1 MPKDDSVTPNDDTH
15 PSPIVPLPNVPNYVS
30 ELHPVS
36 NTVPDSIIDE
46 NAVPE
51 QSENRILSPQP
62 GPSGLQQRKDFPLQL
77 DLSSD
82 SEDDDIQV
90 VQEDIQVVKISRNK
104 NSPKNNPNTSSK
116 KRSIEEVDLTSE
128 NDGVSLT
135 FDNRVLSKSIFTR
148 DISRENSNDAMQL
161 QNLKNSKGLL
171 ETTSCVLCSKW
182 TDIYFHCTVCENY
195 NLCLNCFMKN
205 IVPHHHREV
214 ETNVHDLSEK
224 PMNIEVSYETAKK
237 YGVQECLKTL
247 VHASTC
253 SVSYNTSKCKFT
265 NLPCSIMKR
274 LIRHAKTCCYD
285 YPMSLCISC
294 KNYISLCVRH
304 AKGCQENQCP
314 VLLCDKINRRQQE
327 QHVPEQQQLQSQN
340 IPETTNTTTSRE
352 EFYRNH
358 LEPTKNEMDQYIQ
371 PTVSQP
377 QPSTSSSSTSNAPI
391 TTSTIDEAEL
401 NDLLSDL
408 ESDIERRR
416 LSRSNSLD
424 QPSLLDNSPNNMI
437 EQPPPPPEVDPLLGP
452 ILAGLEPNVL
462 KQWENDELLG
472 KHSRV
477 AMILFA
483 NVEHP
488 ELKFQYPSW
497 NDRLKMIYSLWKN
510 VNPLTSEKYRR
521 KAERNIEN
529 QRRAINAPIANL
541 SQDTT
546 ESTSNYRNQLF
557 KLKNDELLGNQATI
571 AMILYS
577 NQNHP
582 ELKSHYPEWNDRVK
596 QITKIWKN
604 LPTLSRHQYVQNARQ
619 NRTASRIPTTNHN
632 LNNPPQDMSGQQ
644 WPNSNVQQQPQP
656 GPAPQNLGATPL
668 PTPPV
673 TLPAKKRYIPPY
685 TPGRSASSIVPPPPS
700 ESGTGGITGSGHQ
713 GWGGPGA
720 GGRGVNNTSPSLAK
734 LNKRFELY
742 RERQNAASNIISD
755 YNPATILTP
764 LAQQK
769 PSVPQQNSPAQKQNP
784 GAPSTSGSDKNKP
797 ANSSFNC
804 SICFDPPDQM
814 YMFLNC
820 GHLPFCDSCS
830 KQIMKVKGAKCPIC
844 REKVSKRVRAFFQQ
858 T

>member
-1 MPKDDSVTPNDDTH
+1 M
-15 PSPIVPLPNVPNYVS
+15 PLPNVPNYVS

-51 QSENRILSPQP
+51 PSENRILSPQP

-82 SEDDDIQV
+82 SGDDDIQV

-128 NDGVSLT
+128 NDGVSVT

-148 DISRENSNDAMQL
+148 DISRENSNDANQ
-161 QNLKNSKGLL
+161 QQQPIQNSKGLL

-285 YPMSLCISC
+285 YPMSLCTSC

-340 IPETTNTTTSRE
+340 NPETTNTTTSRE

-377 QPSTSSSSTSNAPI
+377 QPSTSSSSTGNPPI
-391 TTSTIDEAEL
+391 TNSTIDEAEL

-424 QPSLLDNSPNNMI
+424 QPSLLDNAPNNMI
-437 EQPPPPPEVDPLLGP
+437 EQPPTPEVDPLLGP

-483 NVEHP
+483 NLEHP

-546 ESTSNYRNQLF
+546 ESTSNYRNQLL

-632 LNNPPQDMSGQQ
+632 LNNPPQDISGQQ

-656 GPAPQNLGATPL
+656 GPAPQNLGATSL
-668 PTPPV
+668 PTPPLP
-673 TLPAKKRYIPPY
+673 LPAKKRYIPPY
-685 TPGRSASSIVPPPPS
+685 TPGRSATSIAPPPPS
-700 ESGTGGITGSGHQ
+700 E
-713 GWGGPGA
+713 
-720 GGRGVNNTSPSLAK
+720 GVM
-734 LNKRFELY
+734 ELY
-742 RERQNAASNIISD
+742 RANGGSNMISN
-755 YNPATILTP
+755 YNPATIQTP

-769 PSVPQQNSPAQKQNP
+769 PQQNPPAQKQNP
-784 GAPSTSGSDKNKP
+784 GAPSASGSDTNKP
-797 ANSSFNC
+797 ANNSFNC

>member
-1 MPKDDSVTPNDDTH
+1 MPKDDSVTPNNDTH
-15 PSPIVPLPNVPNYVS
+15 PPPIVPLPNVPKYVS
-30 ELHPVS
+30 ELHPVP
-36 NTVPDSIIDE
+36 NTVPDSIIEE
-46 NAVPE
+46 NVVPE
-51 QSENRILSPQP
+51 PSENRILSPQP

-82 SEDDDIQV
+82 SGDDDIQV

-128 NDGVSLT
+128 NDGVSVT

-148 DISRENSNDAMQL
+148 DISRENSNDATQL

-285 YPMSLCISC
+285 YPMSLCTSC

-340 IPETTNTTTSRE
+340 NPETTNTTTSRE

-377 QPSTSSSSTSNAPI
+377 QPSTSSSSTGNPPI
-391 TTSTIDEAEL
+391 TNSTIDEAEL

-424 QPSLLDNSPNNMI
+424 QPSLLDNAPNNMI
-437 EQPPPPPEVDPLLGP
+437 EQPPTPEVDPLLGP

-483 NVEHP
+483 NLEHP

-546 ESTSNYRNQLF
+546 ESTSNYRNQLL

-632 LNNPPQDMSGQQ
+632 LNNPPQDISGQQ

-656 GPAPQNLGATPL
+656 GPAPQNLGATSL
-668 PTPPV
+668 PTPPLP
-673 TLPAKKRYIPPY
+673 LPAKKRYIPPY
-685 TPGRSASSIVPPPPS
+685 TPGRSATSIAPPPPS
-700 ESGTGGITGSGHQ
+700 E
-713 GWGGPGA
+713 
-720 GGRGVNNTSPSLAK
+720 VVM
-734 LNKRFELY
+734 ELY
-742 RERQNAASNIISD
+742 RANGGSNMISN
-755 YNPATILTP
+755 YNPATIQTP

-769 PSVPQQNSPAQKQNP
+769 PQQNPPAQKQNP
-784 GAPSTSGSDKNKP
+784 GAPSASGSDTNKP
-797 ANSSFNC
+797 ANNSFNC

>member
-1 MPKDDSVTPNDDTH
+1 MNLFTQYFSIFRTLCNTGIVADLPKDELANPSNNTP
-15 PSPIVPLPNVPNYVS
+15 PPIVPLPNVPNYVS

-46 NAVPE
+46 NVVPE
-51 QSENRILSPQP
+51 PSENRILSPQP

-104 NSPKNNPNTSSK
+104 NSPKNNPNSTSSK

-128 NDGVSLT
+128 NDGVSVT

-148 DISRENSNDAMQL
+148 DISRENSNDANQ
-161 QNLKNSKGLL
+161 QQQPIQDSKGLL

-214 ETNVHDLSEK
+214 ETNVDDLSEK

-285 YPMSLCISC
+285 YPMSLCTSC

-340 IPETTNTTTSRE
+340 NPETLNTTTSRE

-377 QPSTSSSSTSNAPI
+377 QPSTSSSSAGNAPI
-391 TTSTIDEAEL
+391 TNSTIDEAEL

-424 QPSLLDNSPNNMI
+424 QPSLLDNTPNNMI
-437 EQPPPPPEVDPLLGP
+437 EQPPPEVDPLLGP

-483 NVEHP
+483 NLEHP

-497 NDRLKMIYSLWKN
+497 NERLKMIYSLWKN

-546 ESTSNYRNQLF
+546 ESTSNYRNQLL

-604 LPTLSRHQYVQNARQ
+604 LPNLSRHQYVQNARQ
-619 NRTASRIPTTNHN
+619 NRTASRIQTTNHN
-632 LNNPPQDMSGQQ
+632 LNNPPQDMPGQQ
-644 WPNSNVQQQPQP
+644 WPNSNVQQQQPQP
-656 GPAPQNLGATPL
+656 GPATQNLGATSL
-668 PTPPV
+668 PTPPLP
-673 TLPAKKRYIPPY
+673 LPAKKRYIPPY
-685 TPGRSASSIVPPPPS
+685 TPGRSATSIAPPPPS
-700 ESGTGGITGSGHQ
+700 E
-713 GWGGPGA
+713 
-720 GGRGVNNTSPSLAK
+720 GVM
-734 LNKRFELY
+734 ELY
-742 RERQNAASNIISD
+742 RANGGSNMVSN
-755 YNPATILTP
+755 YNPATIQTP

-769 PSVPQQNSPAQKQNP
+769 PQQNPPAQTQNP
-784 GAPSTSGSDKNKP
+784 GAPSASGSDKNKP
-797 ANSSFNC
+797 ANNSFNC